1 MKVDT
6 RWSNTKRYQSKYN
19 KCTYVHMTE
28 RKKKYTKRFVYKYH
42 EANISIKR
50 KEKGIKIIIT
60 QVMEQKSCHHI
71 YIKAENQWD
80 WLVKG
85 KTFCQLNILS
95 AILFLRKIW

>member
-1 MKVDT
+1 MTQDEEIQKDIKVNIINAHMYTWPKEKRSTQKDLYINIMK
-6 RWSNTKRYQSKYN
+6 QI
-19 KCTYVHMTE
+19 
-28 RKKKYTKRFVYKYH
+28 FQL
-42 EANISIKR
+42 